1 MKDTTDTTILL
12 WPFLVYG
19 MAVVSLVSGILFI
32 SYFIGERHK
41 EPATNEA
48 YEGGIIA
55 TDTARL
61 RLPVHFYIVAMF
73 FVIFDIAAVF
83 IMLWAIS
90 IRETGWP
97 GYIAVLLFTGI
108 LSAVLLYIWRIGA
121 LDFGPNGKKIL
132 NAYHKN
138 IKTNLYDLVDKQSK

>member
-1 MKDTTDTTILL
+1 MKYTADTTLL

-19 MAVVSLVSGILFI
+19 IAAVSLVGGILFI

-55 TDTARL
+55 TGTARL

-83 IMLWAIS
+83 IMSWAIS

-97 GYIAVLLFTGI
+97 GYMAVVMFTGI

-121 LDFGPNGKKIL
+121 LNFGPNAKKIL
-132 NAYHKN
+132 DAYHKN
-138 IKTNLYDLVDKQSK
+138 IKKTPYDLVDKQSK